1 MKKPDGLRT
10 KIFLDSADP
19 RETEE
24 AISVLGFLDG
34 QTTNPTLITKNP
46 GIKTQLE
53 NGEKIDE
60 AQLLSFYEGVV
71 QEISRL
77 IPDGSV
83 SVEVYSDVNTT
94 SAEMF
99 AQAKNFY
106 SWIPNAHIKLP
117 CTYEGFKT
125 ARLGTTEDIRVNM
138 TLCFSQAQAAASH
151 AATKGAKAGD
161 VFISPFIGRLD
172 DKEKNGLDL
181 VQNIIHMYQEAG
193 SHVQVLAAS
202 IRTMDHFIAALEMS
216 ADIVTVPL
224 SILKNWAE
232 AGMPIADGQVRFEH
246 DGLSAIPYE
255 ELDLNLP
262 IPSYSVTEINPL
274 TLAGLQKFSDD
285 WNGLISK

>member
-24 AISVLGFLDG
+24 TLSALGFLDG
-34 QTTNPTLITKNP
+34 QTTNPTLVAKNP
-46 GIKTQLE
+46 GIKAEME
-53 NGEKIDE
+53 NGEKFDE

-83 SVEVYSDVNTT
+83 SIEVYSDVKTT
-94 SAEMF
+94 SAEML
-99 AQAKNFY
+99 AQAKTFY
-106 SWIPNAHIKLP
+106 DWIPNGHIKFP
-117 CTYEGFKT
+117 CTYEGFKA
-125 ARLGTTEDIRVNM
+125 ARAATTDNIRVNM
-138 TLCFSQAQAAASH
+138 TLCFSQQQAAATH
-151 AATKGAKAGD
+151 AATKGAKAED
-161 VFISPFIGRLD
+161 VFVSPFIGRLD
-172 DKEKNGLDL
+172 DQEKNGLDL

-202 IRTMDHFIAALEMS
+202 IRTMDHFIAALEMG
-216 ADIVTVPL
+216 ADIVTAPL
-224 SILKNWAE
+224 TILKNWAD

-246 DGLSAIPYE
+246 DRLAKIPYE

-262 IPSYSVTEINPL
+262 IPSYNVTEINPL
-274 TLAGLQKFSDD
+274 TLAGIRKFSED
-285 WNGLISK
+285 WNHLISK